1 MKKVHIGYNIPT
13 QEHVFI
19 ERYYNDDGTQA
30 VKTVISCPD
39 DNWNY
44 NMDFLTEDEFEIL
57 TDRDESQSLK
67 EEIYLDNLGGEVT
80 SYFIFF

>member
-1 MKKVHIGYNIPT
+1 
-13 QEHVFI
+13 
-19 ERYYNDDGTQA
+19 
-30 VKTVISCPD
+30 
-39 DNWNY
+39 
-44 NMDFLTEDEFEIL
+44 MDFLTEDEFEIL